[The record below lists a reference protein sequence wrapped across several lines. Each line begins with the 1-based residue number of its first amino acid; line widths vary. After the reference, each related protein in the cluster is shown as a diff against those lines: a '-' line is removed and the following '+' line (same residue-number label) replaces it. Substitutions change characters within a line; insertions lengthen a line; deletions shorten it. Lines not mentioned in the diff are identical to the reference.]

1 MARPLRLHD
10 TGQPVRELQRGLNA
24 RAEAKFHPQL
34 AVDGQLGPTTWRAF
48 EALGF
53 ALGLME
59 ATLAGP
65 EISVAAQRLIL
76 DPSQRGGDQL
86 TRARQ
91 RASKLHLRT
100 IAMDG
105 APTYWG
111 LAKPLVRAREHGWSG
126 RLASSDR
133 RKGVAERFGKKSQ
146 ATLYRCF
153 VERQRLGRCPASCG
167 GDCANANAPGQSS
180 HEQRSDGA
188 QFAGPVG
195 RRLLWWELGLDLG
208 DSQGA
213 LAALQRLG
221 YGVRRPYS
229 SPGEYHHL
237 NFTTSPGPVLPGVGP
252 NAMPAQAPQKP
263 TVPRPAGGVF
273 TGPDV
278 SLNQPDVDWRKV
290 RRAGHEFAFAK
301 VSDGLGTPDPAFGRA
316 RWKAMKDAG
325 LIRGAYH
332 FGRPQR
338 GRDPRDE
345 VHEFLRRI
353 KAAGGLQPGDLR
365 PVLDLEK
372 FGAAGRLTPRQ
383 TLEWARGWVAEMR
396 AQIGRRPI
404 IYTGVFWRETL
415 GNPPDNLDCPL
426 WLAAYV
432 PPRELPRWIPQA
444 WRDDGWAFWQHTE
457 SGTCPGIAGRCDL
470 NRFRGSRGDLRRL
483 LLV

>member
-1 MARPLRLHD
+1 MARALRLHD
-10 TGQPVRELQRGLNA
+10 TGAPVRDLQRALNA
-24 RAEAKFHPQL
+24 RAEARFYPQL
-34 AVDGQLGPTTWRAF
+34 AVDGELGPATWRAF
-48 EALGF
+48 DALGF
-53 ALGLME
+53 ALGFLE
-59 ATLAGP
+59 ATLSAP
-65 EISVAAQRLIL
+65 EISLGAQRLIA
-76 DPSQRGGDQL
+76 DPSRRDEHQL
-86 TRARQ
+86 ARARD
-91 RASKLHLRT
+91 RAPKLHLRT
-100 IAMDG
+100 IALDG
-105 APTYWG
+105 TPTYWG
-111 LAKPLVRAREHGWSG
+111 LAKPLVRAREQGWSG

-153 VERQRLGRCPASCG
+153 LVRQRLGRCPASCG
-167 GDCANANAPGQSS
+167 GDCVAANPPGQSS

-188 QFAGPVG
+188 GFEGPVG
-195 RRLLWWELGLDLG
+195 RRLRWWELGLDLA

-213 LAALQRLG
+213 LDALQRLG

-229 SPGEYHHL
+229 SASELHHL
-237 NFTTSPGPVLPGVGP
+237 NFTASPGPVLPGVGP
-252 NAMPAQAPQKP
+252 NSHPPETPQTPK
-263 TVPRPAGGVF
+263 VPRPSGGSF

-278 SLNQPDVDWRKV
+278 SLNQPDVDWRMV

-345 VHEFLRRI
+345 VHEFLRLLR
-353 KAAGGLQPGDLR
+353 AAGGLQPGDLR

-372 FGAAGRLTPRQ
+372 FGRAGRLTPRQ
-383 TLEWARGWVAEMR
+383 TLEWTRGWVAEMR

-415 GNPPDNLDCPL
+415 GNPPDHLDCPL

-432 PPRELPRWIPQA
+432 PPGRLPALVPRA
-444 WRDDGWAFWQHTE
+444 WSDEGWTFWQHTE
-457 SGTCPGIAGRCDL
+457 SGTCPGIPGPCDL

-483 LLV
+483 LLT